1 MKKIALFLAFIGM
14 ITLQSCSVNDNQ
26 NVSDNDTISEV
37 WEFNNNVNF
46 LASNNYDVTLNF
58 PHEIYSSDMVLI
70 YRLDVIVNGQDVWK
84 LLPQTFYFNDGTLD
98 FRYDFEFT
106 KFKADVFLDGFDLEG
121 ISLDFRTNQILRV
134 VVVPGYFGKNNTL
147 KTIDY
152 KSVVKALNID
162 ESKIKKIN

>member
-14 ITLQSCSVNDNQ
+14 IMLQSCSVNDNQ
-26 NVSDNDTISEV
+26 NVPDNDTISEV

-70 YRLDVIVNGQDVWK
+70 YRLDAIVNGQDVWK

-106 KFKADVFLDGFDLEG
+106 KFKANVYLDGFDLEG
-121 ISLDFRTNQILRV
+121 ISLDYRTNQILRV
-134 VVVPGYFGKNNTL
+134 VVVPGYFGKSSTL
-147 KTIDY
+147 KNKEY
-152 KSVVKALNID
+152 KTVVKALNID